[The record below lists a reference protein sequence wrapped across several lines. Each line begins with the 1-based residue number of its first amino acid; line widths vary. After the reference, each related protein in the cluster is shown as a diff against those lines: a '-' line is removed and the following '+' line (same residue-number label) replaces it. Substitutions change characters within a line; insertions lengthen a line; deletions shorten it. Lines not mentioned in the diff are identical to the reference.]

1 VLTAVICET
10 VDCERFIST
19 APADPALAT
28 GAPLDDR
35 RGARGLPADV
45 LLHERLALVP
55 RGGRD
60 GGDGGPCLCLA
71 GGLASR
77 NLAAISVPVF
87 DGVGTE
93 RSRRLLAPSAAALAD
108 PADNGHRPRMDCAL
122 VTGAG
127 GGVGGVATADG
138 RARSPIR
145 HLRSERTQRLSAV
158 IVAVDERPINTAGES
173 TSAARPS
180 DPHCLSGQST
190 RFGLTG
196 HLRGRETST

>member
-1 VLTAVICET
+1 MAGVT
-10 VDCERFIST
+10 ST

-35 RGARGLPADV
+35 RGAQGLPADV

-60 GGDGGPCLCLA
+60 GGPCMCLA

-77 NLAAISVPVF
+77 DLAAISVPVF
-87 DGVGTE
+87 YGVGTE

-108 PADNGHRPRMDCAL
+108 PADNGHRPRMDCTL

-173 TSAARPS
+173 TSAASPS
-180 DPHCLSGQST
+180 APHCLSGQST
-190 RFGLTG
+190 PFGLTG
-196 HLRGRETST
+196 HLRRRETST